1 MFTEFLEKITNWVLD
16 KEEKAAKNCQIS
28 TEDIDKQLKV
38 LNEKKDEL
46 QKKCDEQLKIFNNL
60 ITRLE
65 RIKVEEALRCEN
77 KKKEN

>member
-65 RIKVEEALRCEN
+65 RIKVEETLRCEN